1 MRCSWPLALGLC
13 WTLGWSN
20 ISLPAWSQ
28 EVGQEASLAWVDAY
42 ATALERQTDVVI
54 TRDPLS
60 ATLTRLELA
69 QWLTEFFGYVPN
81 PAQVQVVSDLEPNTP
96 DYWTAQAVLQ
106 AGAMRLYEGGQFR
119 PQGDLTQLEAL
130 AILVRA
136 LQLPAPS
143 QADIDTWMA
152 LYTDTADVPEVGR
165 AFVAMAGEA
174 GLLVNVPDPARLNP
188 NRVLR
193 RGEGAVLLH
202 QALVYRGQIPALDP
216 PVAQLRPLPDQ
227 VAETTRPE
235 IFQTRI
241 TPESGVVPAGGTV
254 TIEAQATPNG
264 SATVDIGGLVQGL
277 PMQEVQPGYYRAVY
291 SLGPQDSALSPDISI
306 QLTVNG
312 ESTRIQRRQPQL
324 ALGNVAPPPVE
335 SVFSP
340 PSPPPVSQPAFP
352 VSPSLPATAN
362 GAFPR
367 IEAIRLDPQ
376 RNLIEGD
383 ILTIAIW
390 ADSGGIA
397 QFDLGNLA
405 LNQPMREVRPN
416 HYEGTYVV
424 APTHQAN
431 NPTLRIVLTK
441 NGLSQEHREILPFS
455 VDGSEGTRSTIQ
467 PAATPIATGLPQI
480 FSVTTNSNNLRM
492 GEILKVTMRGDPGG
506 RAAFRIVGVTPEIEM
521 REVAPGL
528 YETQQQLPFNMQTVN
543 NGTIEVILQ
552 RGGQQTTQTS
562 PSPISIAP

>member
-13 WTLGWSN
+13 WTLGWSSV
-20 ISLPAWSQ
+20 SLPVWAQ
-28 EVGQEASLAWVDAY
+28 EVGQESSLAWVDAY
-42 ATALERQTDVVI
+42 AAALERQTDVVI
-54 TRDPLS
+54 TGDPLS

-81 PAQVQVVSDLEPNTP
+81 PNQVQVISDLEPNTP

-119 PQGDLTQLEAL
+119 PEGDLTRLEAL

-152 LYTDTADVPEVGR
+152 LYTDAADVPEVGR
-165 AFVAMAGEA
+165 AFITMAGQA

-202 QALVYRGQIPALDP
+202 QALVYRGQIAALP
-216 PVAQLRPLPDQ
+216 EPVAQLRPAEAP
-227 VAETTRPE
+227 VAARPE
-235 IFQTRI
+235 ILQTRI
-241 TPESGVVPAGGTV
+241 TPESGVVPAGGTL
-254 TIEAQATPNG
+254 TIEAQGTPNG
-264 SATVDIGGLVQGL
+264 SATVDIGGLVQAL

-312 ESTRIQRRQPQL
+312 LSTRIQQRQPQL

-340 PSPPPVSQPAFP
+340 PTSQEPTFP
-352 VSPSLPATAN
+352 VSPAIPATAS
-362 GAFPR
+362 GVYPR

-431 NPTLRIVLTK
+431 NPALRIVLTK

-455 VDGSEGTRSTIQ
+455 IDGSEGTRSTIQ
-467 PAATPIATGLPQI
+467 PASTPIATGLPQI
-480 FSVTTNSNNLRM
+480 FSVTTNSSNLRM

-506 RAAFRIVGVTPEIEM
+506 RAAFRIIGVTPEIEM
-521 REVAPGL
+521 REISPGL
-528 YETQQQLPFNMQTVN
+528 YETQQQLPFNMQQVT
-543 NGTIEVILQ
+543 NGRIEVILQ

-562 PSPISIAP
+562 PSPITISS

>member
-1 MRCSWPLALGLC
+1 MGCSWPLALGLC
-13 WTLGWSN
+13 WTLSWSSF
-20 ISLPAWSQ
+20 SLPVWAQ
-28 EVGQEASLAWVDAY
+28 EVGQESSLAWVEAY
-42 ATALERQTDVVI
+42 VAALEQQTDVVI
-54 TRDPLS
+54 SRDPLS

-81 PAQVQVVSDLEPNTP
+81 PNQVQAVSDLEPNTP

-106 AGAMRLYEGGQFR
+106 AGAMRLFDGGEFR

-152 LYTDTADVPEVGR
+152 LYTDAADVPEVGR
-165 AFVAMAGEA
+165 AFVAMAGQA

-202 QALVYRGQIPALDP
+202 QALVYQGRIPALNP
-216 PVAQLRPLPDQ
+216 PVAQLSPLPK
-227 VAETTRPE
+227 ETIRPE

-241 TPESGVVPAGGTV
+241 TPESGVVPAGGTL

-277 PMQEVQPGYYRAVY
+277 PMQEVQPGYYRVVY

-312 ESTRIQRRQPQL
+312 VSTRIQQRQPQL

-335 SVFSP
+335 SIFSSP
-340 PSPPPVSQPAFP
+340 PQAAQPAFP
-352 VSPSLPATAN
+352 VSPSVPASAS
-362 GAFPR
+362 GVYPR

-376 RNLIEGD
+376 RNLVEGD

-390 ADSGGIA
+390 AESGGIA
-397 QFDLGNLA
+397 QFDLGNLV
-405 LNQPMREVRPN
+405 LNQPMREIRPN

-431 NPTLRIVLTK
+431 NPALRIVLTK
-441 NGLSQEHREILPFS
+441 NGLSQEHREIFPFS
-455 VDGSEGTRSTIQ
+455 IDGSKGTRSTIQ
-467 PAATPIATGLPQI
+467 PASTPIATGLPQI
-480 FSVTTNSNNLRM
+480 FSVTTNSSNLRM
-492 GEILKVTMRGDPGG
+492 GEVLKVTMRGDPGG
-506 RAAFRIVGVTPEIEM
+506 RAAFRIIGVTPEIEM
-521 REVAPGL
+521 REVSPGL
-528 YETQQQLPFNMQTVN
+528 YETQQQLPFNMQPVN
-543 NGTIEVILQ
+543 NGRIEVILQ

-562 PSPISIAP
+562 PSPITISP

>member
-13 WTLGWSN
+13 WTLGWSSV
-20 ISLPAWSQ
+20 SLPVWAQ
-28 EVGQEASLAWVDAY
+28 EVGQESSLAWVDAY
-42 ATALERQTDVVI
+42 AAALERQTDVVI
-54 TRDPLS
+54 TGDPLS

-81 PAQVQVVSDLEPNTP
+81 PNQVQVISDLEPNTP

-119 PQGDLTQLEAL
+119 PEGDLTRLEAL

-143 QADIDTWMA
+143 QADMDTWMA
-152 LYTDTADVPEVGR
+152 LYTDAADVPEVGR
-165 AFVAMAGEA
+165 AFITMAGQA

-202 QALVYRGQIPALDP
+202 QALVYRGQILALP
-216 PVAQLRPLPDQ
+216 EPVAQLRPAEAP
-227 VAETTRPE
+227 VAARPE
-235 IFQTRI
+235 ILQTRI
-241 TPESGVVPAGGTV
+241 TPESGVVPAGGTL
-254 TIEAQATPNG
+254 TIEAQGTPNG
-264 SATVDIGGLVQGL
+264 SATVDVGGLVQAL

-312 ESTRIQRRQPQL
+312 VSTRIQQRQPQL

-340 PSPPPVSQPAFP
+340 PNSQEPTFP
-352 VSPSLPATAN
+352 VSPAIPATASSVY
-362 GAFPR
+362 PR

-431 NPTLRIVLTK
+431 NPALRIVLTK

-455 VDGSEGTRSTIQ
+455 IDGSEGTRSTIQ
-467 PAATPIATGLPQI
+467 PVSTPIATGLPQI
-480 FSVTTNSNNLRM
+480 FSVTTNSSNLRM

-506 RAAFRIVGVTPEIEM
+506 RAAFRIIGVTPEIEM
-521 REVAPGL
+521 REISPGL
-528 YETQQQLPFNMQTVN
+528 YETQQQLPFNMQQVT

-562 PSPISIAP
+562 PSPITISS

>member
-1 MRCSWPLALGLC
+1 MRCSWPLALSLC
-13 WTLGWSN
+13 WTLGWSGV
-20 ISLPAWSQ
+20 SLPAWSQ
-28 EVGQEASLAWVDAY
+28 GVEQQASLAWTDPYVA
-42 ATALERQTDVVI
+42 ALERQTDVVI
-54 TRDPLS
+54 TQEPLS

-69 QWLTEFFGYVPN
+69 QWLTEFFGYIPN
-81 PAQVQVVSDLEPNTP
+81 PNQVQEIRDLEPNTP

-106 AGAMRLYEGGQFR
+106 AGAMRLYEGNEFR
-119 PQGDLTQLEAL
+119 PQGDITHLEAL

-136 LQLPAPS
+136 LQLPAPT
-143 QADIDTWMA
+143 QADIERWMA
-152 LYTDTADVPEVGR
+152 LYTDAADVPEVGR

-174 GLLVNVPDPARLNP
+174 GLLVNVPDPARLQP

-193 RGEGAVLLH
+193 RAEGAVLLH
-202 QALVYRGQIPALDP
+202 QALVYRGQLPPLPP
-216 PVAQLRPLPDQ
+216 PVAQLRPSPAR
-227 VAETTRPE
+227 VAETVQPE

-241 TPESGVVPAGGTV
+241 TPEGGSVPAGGTL

-264 SATVDIGGLVQGL
+264 RATVDIGGVVQGL

-291 SLGPQDSALSPDISI
+291 SLGPQDAVFGPDISI
-306 QLTVNG
+306 QLTLNG
-312 ESTRIQRRQPQL
+312 VSTRVQRRLPQL

-335 SVFSP
+335 SVFP
-340 PSPPPVSQPAFP
+340 PPAPLPQPSPAP
-352 VSPSLPATAN
+352 LTAAGN
-362 GAFPR
+362 RYPR

-376 RNLIEGD
+376 RDLVEGD

-390 ADSGGIA
+390 GESGGIA

-441 NGLSQEHREILPFS
+441 DGLSQEHREIFPFS
-455 VDGSEGTRSTIQ
+455 IDGSRVTRSTIQ
-467 PAATPIATGLPQI
+467 PVSAPVATGLPQI
-480 FSVTTNSNNLRM
+480 FSVTTNSTNLRM

-506 RAAFRIVGVTPEIEM
+506 RAAFRIVGVTPEVEM

-528 YETQQQLPFNMQTVN
+528 YETQQQLPFNMQPVN
-543 NGTIEVILQ
+543 NGIIEVILQ
-552 RGGQQTTQTS
+552 RGGQKTTQTS
-562 PSPISIAP
+562 PSPITIAP

>member
-1 MRCSWPLALGLC
+1 VE
-13 WTLGWSN
+13 
-20 ISLPAWSQ
+20 Q
-28 EVGQEASLAWVDAY
+28 QASLAWTDPYVA
-42 ATALERQTDVVI
+42 ALERQTDVVI
-54 TRDPLS
+54 TQEPLS

-69 QWLTEFFGYVPN
+69 QWLTEFFGYIPN
-81 PAQVQVVSDLEPNTP
+81 PNQVQEIRDLEPNTP

-106 AGAMRLYEGGQFR
+106 AGAMRLYEGNEFR
-119 PQGDLTQLEAL
+119 PQGDITHLEAL

-136 LQLPAPS
+136 LQLPAPT
-143 QADIDTWMA
+143 QADIERWMA
-152 LYTDTADVPEVGR
+152 LYTDAADVPEVGR

-174 GLLVNVPDPARLNP
+174 GLLVNVPDPARLQP

-193 RGEGAVLLH
+193 RAEGAVLLH
-202 QALVYRGQIPALDP
+202 QALVYRGQLPPLPP
-216 PVAQLRPLPDQ
+216 PVAQLRPSPAR
-227 VAETTRPE
+227 VAETVQPE

-241 TPESGVVPAGGTV
+241 TPEGGSVPAGGTL

-264 SATVDIGGLVQGL
+264 RATVDIGGVVQGL

-291 SLGPQDSALSPDISI
+291 SLGPQDAVFGPDISI
-306 QLTVNG
+306 QLTLNG
-312 ESTRIQRRQPQL
+312 VSTRVQRRLPQL

-335 SVFSP
+335 SVF
-340 PSPPPVSQPAFP
+340 PPPAPLPQPAP
-352 VSPSLPATAN
+352 LTAASN
-362 GAFPR
+362 RYPR

-376 RNLIEGD
+376 RDLVEGD

-390 ADSGGIA
+390 GESGGIA

-441 NGLSQEHREILPFS
+441 DGLSQEHREIFPFS
-455 VDGSEGTRSTIQ
+455 IDGSRGTRSTIQ
-467 PAATPIATGLPQI
+467 PVSAPVATGLPQI
-480 FSVTTNSNNLRM
+480 FSVTTNSTNLRM

-506 RAAFRIVGVTPEIEM
+506 RAAFRIVGVTPEVEM

-528 YETQQQLPFNMQTVN
+528 YETQQQLPFNMQPVN
-543 NGTIEVILQ
+543 NGIIEVILQ
-552 RGGQQTTQTS
+552 RGGQKTTQTS
-562 PSPISIAP
+562 PSPITIAP

>member
-1 MRCSWPLALGLC
+1 MRCSWALALGLC
-13 WTLGWSN
+13 WTLGWS
-20 ISLPAWSQ
+20 SVSPPVWAQ
-28 EVGQEASLAWVDAY
+28 GAGQEASLAWVDAY
-42 ATALERQTDVVI
+42 AAALERQTDVVI
-54 TRDPLS
+54 TGEPLS

-69 QWLTEFFGYVPN
+69 QWLTEFFGYIPN
-81 PAQVQVVSDLEPNTP
+81 PNQVQVISDLEPNTP

-136 LQLPAPS
+136 LQLPAPTP
-143 QADIDTWMA
+143 AEIDSWMA
-152 LYTDTADVPEVGR
+152 LYSDAADVPEVGR
-165 AFVAMAGEA
+165 AFVAMAGRA

-202 QALVYRGQIPALDP
+202 QALVYRGQIPALP
-216 PVAQLRPLPDQ
+216 EPVAQLRPAEAPAP
-227 VAETTRPE
+227 VAARPE
-235 IFQTRI
+235 ILQTRI
-241 TPESGVVPAGGTV
+241 TPESGVVPAGGTL
-254 TIEAQATPNG
+254 TIEAQGTPNG
-264 SATVDIGGLVQGL
+264 SATVDIGDLVRSL

-291 SLGPQDSALSPDISI
+291 SLSPQDSALSPDISI

-312 ESTRIQRRQPQL
+312 VSTRIQQRQPQL

-335 SVFSP
+335 SIFSP
-340 PSPPPVSQPAFP
+340 PTSPAPQPTFP
-352 VSPSLPATAN
+352 SGPSIPATAG
-362 GAFPR
+362 GAYPR

-376 RNLIEGD
+376 RNLVEGD

-390 ADSGGIA
+390 GDSGGIA

-431 NPTLRIVLTK
+431 NPVLRIVLTK

-455 VDGSEGTRSTIQ
+455 VDGSQGTRSTIQ
-467 PAATPIATGLPQI
+467 PVSTPIAAGLPQI
-480 FSVTTNSNNLRM
+480 YSITTNSSNLRM
-492 GEILKVTMRGDPGG
+492 GEILKVTMRGDQGG

-528 YETQQQLPFNMQTVN
+528 YETQQQLPFNMQQVN

-552 RGGQQTTQTS
+552 RGGQQTRQTS
-562 PSPISIAP
+562 PSTISISP

>member
-13 WTLGWSN
+13 WTLGWSSV
-20 ISLPAWSQ
+20 SLPVWSQ

-216 PVAQLRPLPDQ
+216 PVAQLRPLPNQ

-492 GEILKVTMRGDPGG
+492 GEILKVTMRGDAGG

>member
-1 MRCSWPLALGLC
+1 MRCSWPLALSLC
-13 WTLGWSN
+13 WTLGWSSV
-20 ISLPAWSQ
+20 SLPVWAQ
-28 EVGQEASLAWVDAY
+28 EVGQESSLAWVNAY
-42 ATALERQTDVVI
+42 AAALERQTDVVI
-54 TRDPLS
+54 TGDPLS
-60 ATLTRLELA
+60 VTLTRLELA

-81 PAQVQVVSDLEPNTP
+81 PHQVQVISDLEPNTP

-106 AGAMRLYEGGQFR
+106 AGAMRLFEGNQFR

-143 QADIDTWMA
+143 QADIEAWMA
-152 LYTDTADVPEVGR
+152 LYTDAAEVPEVGR
-165 AFVAMAGEA
+165 PFIAMAGQA

-202 QALVYRGQIPALDP
+202 QALAHQGRILPLDP
-216 PVAQLRPLPDQ
+216 PVAQLRPLPEP
-227 VAETTRPE
+227 AAATTRPE

-241 TPESGVVPAGGTV
+241 TPESGVVPAGGTL

-312 ESTRIQRRQPQL
+312 VSTRVQRRQPQL
-324 ALGNVAPPPVE
+324 VLGDVAPPPVE

-340 PSPPPVSQPAFP
+340 TTPQAPQPDLPVT
-352 VSPSLPATAN
+352 PSLPSTAS
-362 GAFPR
+362 GAYPR

-431 NPTLRIVLTK
+431 NPLLRIVLTK

-455 VDGSEGTRSTIQ
+455 IDGSEGTRSTIQ
-467 PAATPIATGLPQI
+467 PVSTPIATGLPQI

-521 REVAPGL
+521 REIAPGL
-528 YETQQQLPFNMQTVN
+528 YETQQQLPFNMQQVN

-562 PSPISIAP
+562 PSPITISP

>member
-13 WTLGWSN
+13 WTLGWSSV
-20 ISLPAWSQ
+20 SLPVWSQ
-28 EVGQEASLAWVDAY
+28 EMGQEASLAWVDAY

-54 TRDPLS
+54 TGDPLS

-81 PAQVQVVSDLEPNTP
+81 PTQVQVISDLEPNTP

-165 AFVAMAGEA
+165 AFITMAGEA

-227 VAETTRPE
+227 VAGTTRPE

-312 ESTRIQRRQPQL
+312 ESTRIQQRQPQL

-352 VSPSLPATAN
+352 VSPSIPATAN

-467 PAATPIATGLPQI
+467 PASTPIATGLPQI